1 MCDDLETELSSDI
14 DTSDTGDFSDGL
26 DTASDASFSD
36 EIEDIPEDDFSDD
49 MVDVSEDDFTDDFDD
64 ASDDDFSDDMIDISE
79 DDFTDDFSDDIEN
92 VSEDDFADDFNDVS
106 DDDFLD
112 DIENMQDDESVDN
125 MQDVSDDIPEDEIVD
140 DISDDDFSD
149 NIEDIS
155 EDDSADNFVDASDDD
170 FLDDIEYMQDDE
182 SADNM
187 QDVSDDIPEDEIV
200 DAISDDDF
208 SDDIE
213 DISEDDSADDFN
225 DVSDDDFLDDIKNMP
240 DDESVDDMQ
249 DVSDDIPEEEIVDD
263 ISDDDFSDDIEDISE
278 DDFVDASDDDFLD
291 GIENMQDDESVDN
304 MQDVLD
310 DISKNVMVDASN
322 NVSSDNFPNDTSLTP
337 MNDQELGNF
346 TDWENAYASEIDNI
360 RNDPTLSDLEKSALL
375 ESSYN
380 EFVELKGINNY
391 RDADVEDGG
400 PVKVLTNKSNQ
411 YYNDGESID
420 LSNDFATDTAP
431 RSSLDSHEYTEIVNA
446 LDNMNVEYRPIAEAD
461 TNRTEQDIID
471 RISGGD
477 ETEGSCSS
485 LALAYAG
492 NKGGY
497 DVLDYRDGNSREYFA
512 TRSSIEDIA
521 NIPGVESFVLNGTND
536 FESVSQ
542 LLSGAKH
549 GEEYYLASGQHAAI
563 IRHNNNQFEYLEL
576 QHQSDGNGW
585 HSLNKDILKCR
596 FGCESDRLIPSKSY
610 MMNVNSLSKN
620 NEFKNILG
628 YINTAEQDQMKG
640 TKGYVR

>member
-1 MCDDLETELSSDI
+1 MCDDLGTDFSSDI

-26 DTASDASFSD
+26 DTASDASFPD

-200 DAISDDDF
+200 DDISDDDF

-225 DVSDDDFLDDIKNMP
+225 DVSDDDFLD
-240 DDESVDDMQ
+240 
-249 DVSDDIPEEEIVDD
+249 
-263 ISDDDFSDDIEDISE
+263 
-278 DDFVDASDDDFLD
+278 

-304 MQDVLD
+304 MQDESDDIPEDENVDDKQNVLD
-310 DISKNVMVDASN
+310 DIPKNVMVDTSN
-322 NVSSDNFPNDTSLTP
+322 NVSSNNIPNDTSLTP

>member
-1 MCDDLETELSSDI
+1 MCDDLGTEFSSDI
-14 DTSDTGDFSDGL
+14 DTSNTGDFSDGL

-49 MVDVSEDDFTDDFDD
+49 MVDVSDDLPEDDFE
-64 ASDDDFSDDMIDISE
+64 DDM
-79 DDFTDDFSDDIEN
+79 
-92 VSEDDFADDFNDVS
+92 VDVS
-106 DDDFLD
+106 DDLPEDDFED
-112 DIENMQDDESVDN
+112 D

-140 DISDDDFSD
+140 DMKDVSDD
-149 NIEDIS
+149 IPED
-155 EDDSADNFVDASDDD
+155 ETADD
-170 FLDDIEYMQDDE
+170 MK
-182 SADNM
+182 
-187 QDVSDDIPEDEIV
+187 DVSDDIPEDEIV
-200 DAISDDDF
+200 D
-208 SDDIE
+208 
-213 DISEDDSADDFN
+213 
-225 DVSDDDFLDDIKNMP
+225 
-240 DDESVDDMQ
+240 DMQ
-249 DVSDDIPEEEIVDD
+249 DVSDDILEDEIVDD
-263 ISDDDFSDDIEDISE
+263 MQDISDDIPEDEIVDDMKDVSDDIPEDEIVDDMKDVSDDIPEDEIVDDMKDVSDDIPENETADDMEDISDDIPE
-278 DDFVDASDDDFLD
+278 DETADDMEDISDD
-291 GIENMQDDESVDN
+291 VPDN
-304 MQDVLD
+304 IMTD
-310 DISKNVMVDASN
+310 NSN
-322 NVSSDNFPNDTSLTP
+322 NILGNKFSNDTSLAS
-337 MNDQELGNF
+337 MSDQELGNF

-380 EFVELKGINNY
+380 EFVESNGINNY
-391 RDADVEDGG
+391 SDADIEDGG
-400 PVKVLTNKSNQ
+400 PVKVLTYKSNR
-411 YYNDGESID
+411 YYNDGGSVD

-431 RSSLDSHEYTEIVNA
+431 RSSLDSHEYTEIVDA

-521 NIPGVESFVLNGTND
+521 HIPGVESFVLNGTND

-542 LLSGAKH
+542 LLSGVKD

-585 HSLNKDILKCR
+585 HSLNNDILKCR
-596 FGCESDRLIPSKSY
+596 FGCEADRLIPSKSY
-610 MMNVNSLSKN
+610 MMNVSSLSKN

-628 YINTAEQDQMKG
+628 YINTPEQDQMKG
-640 TKGYVR
+640 SKGYVR

>member
-1 MCDDLETELSSDI
+1 MCDDLGTEFSSDI
-14 DTSDTGDFSDGL
+14 DTSNTGDFSDGL

-49 MVDVSEDDFTDDFDD
+49 MVDVSDDLPEDDFEDDMVDVSDD
-64 ASDDDFSDDMIDISE
+64 LPEDDFSDNM
-79 DDFTDDFSDDIEN
+79 
-92 VSEDDFADDFNDVS
+92 VDVS
-106 DDDFLD
+106 DDLPEDDCEDDMVDVSDDLPEDDFED
-112 DIENMQDDESVDN
+112 D

-140 DISDDDFSD
+140 DMKDVSDD
-149 NIEDIS
+149 IPED
-155 EDDSADNFVDASDDD
+155 ETADDMKDVSDDIPED
-170 FLDDIEYMQDDE
+170 EIIDDMQDVSDDIPEDVIVDDMKDVSDDIPEDVIVDDMQDVPDDIPEDE
-182 SADNM
+182 IVDDM
-187 QDVSDDIPEDEIV
+187 KDVSDDIPEDEIV
-200 DAISDDDF
+200 DDMQDISDD
-208 SDDIE
+208 IPE
-213 DISEDDSADDFN
+213 DEI
-225 DVSDDDFLDDIKNMP
+225 
-240 DDESVDDMQ
+240 VDDMQ
-249 DVSDDIPEEEIVDD
+249 DISDDIPEDEIVDDMKDVSDDIPENETADDMEDISDD
-263 ISDDDFSDDIEDISE
+263 ISDNI
-278 DDFVDASDDDFLD
+278 
-291 GIENMQDDESVDN
+291 MTDN
-304 MQDVLD
+304 
-310 DISKNVMVDASN
+310 SN
-322 NVSSDNFPNDTSLTP
+322 NILGNKFSNDTSLAS
-337 MNDQELGNF
+337 MSDQELGNF

-380 EFVELKGINNY
+380 EFVESNGINNY
-391 RDADVEDGG
+391 SDADIEDGG
-400 PVKVLTNKSNQ
+400 PVKVLTYKSNR
-411 YYNDGESID
+411 YYNDGESVD

-431 RSSLDSHEYTEIVNA
+431 RSSLDSHEYTEIVDA

-521 NIPGVESFVLNGTND
+521 HIPGVESFVLNGTND

-542 LLSGAKH
+542 LLSGVKD

-585 HSLNKDILKCR
+585 HSLNNDILKCR

-610 MMNVNSLSKN
+610 MMNVSSLSKN

>member
-1 MCDDLETELSSDI
+1 MCDD
-14 DTSDTGDFSDGL
+14 FSD
-26 DTASDASFSD
+26 DMVDVSDDLPEDDFEDDMVDVSD
-36 EIEDIPEDDFSDD
+36 DLPEDDFEDDMVDVSDDLPEDDFEDDMVDVSDDLLEDDFEDDMVDVSDDLPEDDFSDD
-49 MVDVSEDDFTDDFDD
+49 MVDVSDDLPE
-64 ASDDDFSDDMIDISE
+64 DDFSDNM
-79 DDFTDDFSDDIEN
+79 
-92 VSEDDFADDFNDVS
+92 VDVS
-106 DDDFLD
+106 DDLPEDDCEDDMVDVSDDLPEDDCEDDMVDVSDDLPEDDFED
-112 DIENMQDDESVDN
+112 D

-140 DISDDDFSD
+140 D
-149 NIEDIS
+149 
-155 EDDSADNFVDASDDD
+155 
-170 FLDDIEYMQDDE
+170 
-182 SADNM
+182 M
-187 QDVSDDIPEDEIV
+187 QDVSDDIPEDEIA
-200 DAISDDDF
+200 DDMEDISDD
-208 SDDIE
+208 IPE
-213 DISEDDSADDFN
+213 DETA
-225 DVSDDDFLDDIKNMP
+225 
-240 DDESVDDMQ
+240 DDMQ
-249 DVSDDIPEEEIVDD
+249 DVSDDIPEDETADDMKDVSDDIPENETADDMED
-263 ISDDDFSDDIEDISE
+263 ISDDIPEDETADDMEDISDDISE
-278 DDFVDASDDDFLD
+278 DETADAMEDISDD
-291 GIENMQDDESVDN
+291 VPDN
-304 MQDVLD
+304 IMTD
-310 DISKNVMVDASN
+310 NSN
-322 NVSSDNFPNDTSLTP
+322 NILGNKFSNDTSLAS
-337 MNDQELGNF
+337 MSDQELGNF

-380 EFVELKGINNY
+380 EFVESNGINNY
-391 RDADVEDGG
+391 SDADIEDGG
-400 PVKVLTNKSNQ
+400 PVKVLTYKSNR
-411 YYNDGESID
+411 YYNDGESVD

-431 RSSLDSHEYTEIVNA
+431 RSPLDSHEYTEIVDA

-521 NIPGVESFVLNGTND
+521 HIPGVESFVLNGTND

-542 LLSGAKH
+542 LLSGVKD

-585 HSLNKDILKCR
+585 HSLNNDILKCR

-610 MMNVNSLSKN
+610 MMNVSSLSKN